1 MWCVRSTG
9 ARLLPGHSAV
19 AVLGVAGQED
29 CHTLQV
35 IPSRGRGGG
44 PGPGDTQRQE
54 LHTPSRRSWG
64 HAGGSASSPR
74 LPGLEVWCGAGGEGE
89 GSSYLWVREYLARM
103 YFLAPPALPGP
114 GGVLPMVVEP
124 AQASP
129 SVPWG
134 AAAAREGDLSPPP
147 DRRPR
152 GLISMQ

>member
-1 MWCVRSTG
+1 MAGAEGQALGTHSGRSYTLPLG
-9 ARLLPGHSAV
+9 AAGVTQEAQPLVPGCLALRS
-19 AVLGVAGQED
+19 GV
-29 CHTLQV
+29 
-35 IPSRGRGGG
+35 GR
-44 PGPGDTQRQE
+44 
-54 LHTPSRRSWG
+54 
-64 HAGGSASSPR
+64 
-74 LPGLEVWCGAGGEGE
+74 GGEGE
-89 GSSYLWVREYLARM
+89 GSSYLRVREYLARM